1 MTEEYGSVGLLFS
14 DFTKLFQDD
23 STYYMTVR
31 TVWVWLHHVWTKI
44 LYEKR
49 SHPFLVAC
57 GYDWT
62 KAENLH
68 IIRKLP
74 HLCPLTAIERGSKYF
89 LKHYFHKI
97 NCFTICKLCSVL
109 CSKSICLFR
118 TVVSIYEVHYCSS
131 CISTIFDKL
140 MKLSAFSG
148 AGISRKWLFT
158 VNCFIWMS
166 ALHVMWIKMGV
177 CAGARVQSDSTGC

>member
-1 MTEEYGSVGLLFS
+1 MAPRSLSGFCCLQTQVEETQMTEEYGSVGLLFS

-49 SHPFLVAC
+49 PHPFLVAC
-57 GYDWT
+57 GCDWT

-89 LKHYFHKI
+89 LKQYFHKI
-97 NCFTICKLCSVL
+97 NCFTICKLWPLQLNCEIHLYPFMRCTTARAVFPQYLINWWNYLPSVVL
-109 CSKSICLFR
+109 GLAASG
-118 TVVSIYEVHYCSS
+118 
-131 CISTIFDKL
+131 
-140 MKLSAFSG
+140 FS
-148 AGISRKWLFT
+148 
-158 VNCFIWMS
+158 
-166 ALHVMWIKMGV
+166 H
-177 CAGARVQSDSTGC
+177 